1 MASKARE
8 GCQPVRQTSSLPGLP
23 TDASVG
29 HVSRGEQKAHNT
41 SQQSP
46 GTTSACEGLI
56 EQGICVKAERDF
68 SRTPRGNDNRPV
80 LYLEAQIGNILGSG
94 TEGFGSLITRAK
106 PTIVGTGVLRVA
118 GWLVGCLFFSVDVI
132 DGAQQCSVLLA
143 ISGDTDGIIH
153 RHSCCAE
160 FECWFFSNTV
170 NQMLC

>member
-80 LYLEAQIGNILGSG
+80 LYLEAQIGNFFGLRDRGFWEFNYASEAHDCWNRGSKG
-94 TEGFGSLITRAK
+94 C
-106 PTIVGTGVLRVA
+106 
-118 GWLVGCLFFSVDVI
+118 WLVGWLSF
-132 DGAQQCSVLLA
+132 L
-143 ISGDTDGIIH
+143 
-153 RHSCCAE
+153 
-160 FECWFFSNTV
+160 
-170 NQMLC
+170 